1 MNSDPASRPEKP
13 KGEGRGRP
21 NGGSG
26 NLPQRAVRRRDAK
39 GASNA
44 PAEPTVGPE
53 GSPGLRDR
61 LLGEINELG
70 STDDAADWAHRSLRA
85 KNTLRAAD
93 AECVE
98 EAFAAKLVTLTGH
111 AAEEPAIQRAAS
123 EQLTKAHLR
132 DAHGRGRRP
141 AAQRI
146 DKTILGLPEPRR
158 VRDRDHVKSVA
169 KQACLVCGRRPADA
183 HHLRFAQSRALS
195 RKVSDEFTVPLCVSG
210 TPSRGTSLRRRDY
223 VVAECRHRSD
233 GKCALPLVGKPSAS
247 GAVEVESD

>member
-1 MNSDPASRPEKP
+1 MNSDPAPRPEKP

-98 EAFAAKLVTLTGH
+98 EAFAAKLVTLTDH

-132 DAHGRGRRP
+132 DAHGRGRQP

-146 DKTILGLPEPRR
+146 DKPYLGCPNR
-158 VRDRDHVKSVA
+158 VGCA
-169 KQACLVCGRRPADA
+169 
-183 HHLRFAQSRALS
+183 
-195 RKVSDEFTVPLCVSG
+195 TM
-210 TPSRGTSLRRRDY
+210 
-223 VVAECRHRSD
+223 VAECRHRSD
-233 GKCALPLVGKPSAS
+233 GKCAHPLVGKPSAS

>member
-141 AAQRI
+141 AASRSA
-146 DKTILGLPEPRR
+146 
-158 VRDRDHVKSVA
+158 DRQNHTWA
-169 KQACLVCGRRPADA
+169 AR
-183 HHLRFAQSRALS
+183 
-195 RKVSDEFTVPLCVSG
+195 T
-210 TPSRGTSLRRRDY
+210 
-223 VVAECRHRSD
+223 
-233 GKCALPLVGKPSAS
+233 AS
-247 GAVEVESD
+247 GARPRSRQIGRQAGLSGLRPAACGRPPPALRAKPGAQP